1 MRFVEMTAAVILGL
15 ALASPLAEAATITQT
30 LDFMASHFA
39 SQRGTVAVKD
49 PMHGSFTFTL
59 DDTKSYTDVQ
69 NGLTWH
75 TMNMSV
81 VHPIVFSYDP
91 QQKLLTVGANG
102 HASQYIWGTND
113 FTLAVYLGPQPNGA
127 FFGYSLTGHNDS
139 YETYNVQVSAQA
151 SAATRAAAIS
161 AAPLPGSVLMLLT
174 ALALLTGV
182 GWVRA
187 RSSGAQI

>member
-1 MRFVEMTAAVILGL
+1 MRMVGMAAVLGFV
-15 ALASPLAEAATITQT
+15 LASPLAQAATITQT
-30 LDFMASHFA
+30 LDFVASNFT

-59 DDTKSYTDVQ
+59 DNAKSYTDTTS
-69 NGLTWH
+69 GLTWH

-91 QQKLLTVGANG
+91 HQKLLTVGANG
-102 HASQYIWGTND
+102 HAGQYIWGTND
-113 FTLAVYLGPQPNGA
+113 FTLAVYLGPQPSGA

-151 SAATRAAAIS
+151 PAAARTAAIS
-161 AAPLPGSVLMLLT
+161 ATPLPGSVPMLLT
-174 ALALLTGV
+174 ALALLTGM

-187 RSSGAQI
+187 RSSRGQV